1 MAETDA
7 NSAPAA
13 NRGFVRRD
21 GEHFLLNGR
30 RIYVAGANSYYQMI
44 HRRTGHAGADEILDD
59 PEDYLDSWNMLDD
72 VQVATFTEGVR
83 RLRDHAA
90 KTLVTPFE
98 QRGEKPF

>member
-1 MAETDA
+1 MDTDELTEMAYQTITIAYDVSENLRA
-7 NSAPAA
+7 EIGASASL
-13 NRGFVRRD
+13 VTSED
-21 GEHFLLNGR
+21 DFLRQTIEFL
-30 RIYVAGANSYYQMI
+30 
-44 HRRTGHAGADEILDD
+44 DEILDD

>member
-1 MAETDA
+1 MDTDELTEMAYQTITIAYDVSENLRA
-7 NSAPAA
+7 EIGASASL
-13 NRGFVRRD
+13 VTSED
-21 GEHFLLNGR
+21 DFLRQTIEFL
-30 RIYVAGANSYYQMI
+30 
-44 HRRTGHAGADEILDD
+44 DEILDD

-72 VQVATFTEGVR
+72 VQVATFTAGVR